1 MKILLVGPGGFGR
14 YFVDL
19 LLDNTDKD
27 IVFEGVVART
37 SCHRRE
43 DVEAAGVPFYPTV
56 EDFYAEHTADLAII
70 CTPSFL
76 HASQS
81 IYCLEHGSYVLC
93 EKPAAPTSDECYQ
106 MMEAEKRTGR
116 FIAIGFNMAFA
127 TGTLELKQDILDG
140 VFGKPLSMKTIILTG
155 RKLDYYGRGSGYAG
169 CISKNGHLVLDSVAS
184 NACAHYVYNM
194 LYLLGDKMNTAADAN
209 LEQCEC
215 YRANDIENFDTC
227 TMKLTAAGI
236 PLFFAASHA
245 ADIGTPYTFC
255 FEFENATVT
264 NGEGGTYLATFK
276 DGTTKTYANPLSHG
290 EGKKTFDCID
300 AIKNGTLPV
309 CGVHTTLPHVK
320 LIEDIYKNIPI
331 VNFPAKEV
339 ACIDN
344 KMTVTNLGER
354 MLNAYEKTCML
365 SEI

>member
-1 MKILLVGPGGFGR
+1 MKVLLVGPGGFGK

-19 LLDNTDKD
+19 LLDNTDSD
-27 IVFEGVVART
+27 IVFEGVVARS

-43 DVEAAGVPFYPTV
+43 DIEAAGVPFYPTV

-76 HASQS
+76 HCQQS
-81 IYCLEHGSYVLC
+81 IYCVEHGSYVLC
-93 EKPAAPTSDECYQ
+93 EKPAAPTSEECHK

-127 TGTLELKQDILDG
+127 TGTLDLKKDILDG
-140 VFGKPLSMKTIILTG
+140 VLGKPLSMKTIILTG

-169 CISKNGHLVLDSVAS
+169 CISKNGHIVLDSVAS

-194 LYLLGDKMNTAADAN
+194 LYLLGDAMNTAANAT

-227 TMKLTAAGI
+227 SIKLSAAGV
-236 PLFFAASHA
+236 PLYFAASHC
-245 ADIGTPYTFC
+245 ADIGIPYTYC

-264 NGEGGTYLATFK
+264 NGEGGTYLAIFK
-276 DGTTKTYANPLSHG
+276 DGSTKTYTNPLCHG
-290 EGKKTFDCID
+290 EAKKTFDCIA
-300 AIKNGTLPV
+300 AIKEGTAPV
-309 CGVHTTLPHVK
+309 CTVNTTLPHVK

-331 VNFPAKEV
+331 TTFPAENIICV
-339 ACIDN
+339 DN
-344 KMTVTNLGER
+344 KITVPNLGSK
-354 MLNAYEKTCML
+354 MQTAYEKTCMI
-365 SEI
+365 SEV

>member
-1 MKILLVGPGGFGR
+1 MKVLLIGPGGFGR

-19 LLDNTDKD
+19 LLDNANPD

-56 EDFYAEHTADLAII
+56 EDFYAEHTADLAIV

-76 HASQS
+76 HCEQS

-93 EKPAAPTSDECYQ
+93 EKPAAPTSEECYK

-127 TGTLELKQDILDG
+127 TGTLDLKKDILDG
-140 VFGKPLSMKTIILTG
+140 VFGKPISMKTIILTG
-155 RKLDYYGRGSGYAG
+155 RKRAYYGRGSGYAG

-194 LYLLGDKMNTAADAN
+194 LYLLGDAMNTAADAA

-227 TMKLTAAGI
+227 TIKLSAAGI
-236 PLFFAASHA
+236 PLYFAASHA
-245 ADIGTPYTFC
+245 ADIGVPYTYC

-276 DGTTKTYANPLSHG
+276 DGSTKTYTNPLSHG
-290 EGKKTFDCID
+290 EIKKTFDCIE
-300 AIKNGTLPV
+300 AIRQGGAPV
-309 CGVHTTLPHVK
+309 CTVNTTLPHVK

-331 VNFPAKEV
+331 TNFPAEKIICV
-339 ACIDN
+339 DDKI
-344 KMTVTNLGER
+344 TVPNLGDA
-354 MLNAYEKTCML
+354 MMAAYKNTCML
-365 SEI
+365 SEL